1 MPDES
6 RKGVLVPAADNE
18 AAYVNNAYTLTGPEK
33 DVGSGPHEKK
43 YNNNNNNDNEDEDD
57 DEKDFHNQHS
67 NERPDIFH
75 STWGEI
81 ICVLMLTMAPVT
93 GTVSVGGLQI
103 GLEKIGSTFDIDSAT
118 LSWALSSFA
127 LASGSFFLF
136 FGGIADIFGRR
147 IIVISSFI
155 SYAIFSLIAGF
166 MKNFIAFCILRALQ
180 GMASAASIPAAVGIL
195 GAAYKPGPRKNRVM
209 ATFAAGAPIGFII
222 GIISG
227 GICAQFLSFRA
238 VLWFYAILW
247 TIFSIIAWFVI
258 PQTKNDVPLTKKHVL
273 QGLNNI
279 DYGGTFLAIAGFTL
293 FVFALSQ
300 AEAAPQQWKTPY
312 IIALLIVGIV
322 IIGLFVLYEN
332 YVPANPLMPM
342 SLWTTS
348 WQFPL
353 CMVIMAANWMNF
365 TGTLSYYGTLY
376 FQVIREASPILT
388 TAYWIPQAIA
398 GMIVNFIV
406 ALTLHRIPGKI
417 LMLIATL
424 SFLASALLW
433 AFIPIDIIY
442 WAIPFPA
449 MILVVVGADVGY
461 NVANMMTLTSVP
473 KSMQSSA
480 AGVFNTILQ
489 LSTAIGLAASSAV
502 ASGVASTFDEPLT
515 KAQTLK
521 SYHAA
526 FYFAVA
532 VAGCSVI
539 ATLFLKVGTYGSGPK
554 KSEEENT
561 A

>member
-6 RKGVLVPAADNE
+6 RKGVLVPAADTD
-18 AAYVNNAYTLTGPEK
+18 AAYVKNAYILTGTEK
-33 DVGSGPHEKK
+33 DVASDPHE
-43 YNNNNNNDNEDEDD
+43 YNHNNKDDEDDD

-75 STWGEI
+75 STCSEI

-93 GTVSVGGLQI
+93 ATVSVGGLQI
-103 GLEKIGSTFDIDSAT
+103 GLEKIGSTFDVDSAT

-147 IIVISSFI
+147 VIVISSFI
-155 SYAIFSLIAGF
+155 FYAIFSLIAGF
-166 MKNFIAFCILRALQ
+166 MKNFVAFCILRALQ

-195 GAAYKPGPRKNRVM
+195 GAAYKPGPRKNKVM

-227 GICAQFLSFRA
+227 GICTQFLSFRA

-247 TIFSIIAWFVI
+247 SIFSIIAWFVI
-258 PQTKNDVPLTKKHVL
+258 PQTKNDVPLTKDHVL
-273 QGLNNI
+273 KGLHNI

-322 IIGLFVLYEN
+322 LIGLFMVYEK
-332 YVPANPLMPM
+332 YVPSNPLMPM

-353 CMVIMAANWMNF
+353 CMLIMAANWMNF

-388 TAYWIPQAIA
+388 TAYFIPQAIA
-398 GMIVNFIV
+398 GMTVNFIV

-417 LMLIATL
+417 LMLIATVA
-424 SFLASALLW
+424 FLASALLW

-449 MILVVVGADVGY
+449 LILVVVGADVGY

-502 ASGVASTFDEPLT
+502 ASGVSSTFDEPLT
-515 KAQTLK
+515 KPQILK

-539 ATLFLKVGTYGSGPK
+539 ACLFLKVGTYGSGPK
-554 KSEEENT
+554 KSEEKNT

>member
-1 MPDES
+1 MADKS
-6 RKGVLVPAADNE
+6 YKGVLVSATDVDATH
-18 AAYVNNAYTLTGPEK
+18 VNNSYTGTEK
-33 DVGSGPHEKK
+33 DVGSDPHKTE
-43 YNNNNNNDNEDEDD
+43 YNSND
-57 DEKDFHNQHS
+57 DEYEEDQKDFHNQHS
-67 NERPDIFH
+67 NERPDLFS
-75 STWGEI
+75 STSKEI
-81 ICVLMLTMAPVT
+81 ICVLILTMAPMASSA
-93 GTVSVGGLQI
+93 SVGGLQI
-103 GLEKIGSTFDIDSAT
+103 GLETIGKAFDVDSAT

-147 IIVISSFI
+147 VVLITSFI
-155 SYAIFSLIAGF
+155 FYAIFSLIAGF
-166 MKNFIAFCILRALQ
+166 MKNFIVFCIIRALQ

-195 GAAYKPGPRKNRVM
+195 GAAYKPGPRKNKVM
-209 ATFAAGAPIGFII
+209 ATFAAGAPIGFIV

-227 GICAQFLSFRA
+227 GICTEFLSFRA
-238 VLWFYAILW
+238 VLWFHAILW
-247 TIFSIIAWFVI
+247 GIFSIIAWFVV
-258 PQTKNDVPLTKKHVL
+258 PRTKNDIPLTKKHIL
-273 QGLNNI
+273 EGLNNI

-300 AEAAPQQWKTPY
+300 AEGAPQQWKTPY
-312 IIALLIVGIV
+312 IIALLIVGVV
-322 IIGLFVLYEN
+322 IIALFVVYET

-353 CMVIMAANWMNF
+353 CMLIMSANWMNF

-376 FQVIREASPILT
+376 FQVIRGTSPILT

-398 GMIVNFIV
+398 GMTVNFIV

-424 SFLASALLW
+424 SFFASALLW
-433 AFIPIDIIY
+433 SFITVDIIY

-502 ASGVASTFDEPLT
+502 ASGISSTFEEPLT
-515 KAQTLK
+515 KEEILK
-521 SYHAA
+521 SYHGA
-526 FYFAVA
+526 FYFAAA

-539 ATLFLKVGTYGSGPK
+539 ACLFLKVGTYGNGPK
-554 KSEEENT
+554 KSKEENT